1 MATTQTPTSNPFG
14 SNIYTDTDANAT
26 AEDDIGGGA
35 KTVYMV
41 DINNPSAEKVYF
53 KGYDD
58 ASPTVGNTAVDLLLP
73 CAAGARRQYCF
84 PKGLNFSTGLSTACV
99 QESGDGGTTA
109 PSSSV
114 TVKVLTN

>member
-26 AEDDIGGGA
+26 SEDDVGSGA

-41 DINNPSAEKVYF
+41 DIDNPSAEKVYF
-53 KGYDD
+53 KGYNN
-58 ASPTVGNTAVDLLLP
+58 ASPSVGSTAVDLLLP
-73 CAAGARRQYCF
+73 CVAGARRQYTF
-84 PKGLNFSTGLSTACV
+84 PKGLNFATGLSFACV
-99 QESGDGGTTA
+99 QESGDAGTTV

-114 TVKVLTN
+114 IVKVLTN

>member
-14 SNIYTDTDANAT
+14 SNIFTDTDANAT
-26 AEDDIGGGA
+26 PENNVGSGG
-35 KTVYMV
+35 KTVKMV

-53 KGYDD
+53 KGYNN

-73 CAAGARRQYCF
+73 CVAGARRQYTF
-84 PKGLNFSTGLSTACV
+84 PKGLNFATALSFACV
-99 QESGDGGTTA
+99 QNPGDGGTTV
-109 PSSSV
+109 PSSAV